1 MYFLPQENKDLF
13 ASNFYE
19 YRIKC
24 YLTFMV
30 AGNEDK
36 HLFWSLNTN
45 LLGIV
50 LQEKAWIIV

>member
-1 MYFLPQENKDLF
+1 
-13 ASNFYE
+13 
-19 YRIKC
+19 
-24 YLTFMV
+24 MV